1 MNLYTCVIDQATCT
15 EVFHSF
21 NGTLCPSN
29 GLYHMTYHICLHTF
43 HNLKQEDFQFRESE
57 TELSSICGVFG
68 VSICVCSYGEM
79 AEASISEDHFMCSV
93 CLDLL
98 KDPVTVPCGH
108 TYCMRCITDC
118 WNQEDQ
124 TRIYSCP
131 QCRQTFCPR
140 PVLGKN
146 VMFAEMM
153 EKLKKTKVKCAV
165 SDQCSSG
172 AGDVE
177 CDVCTGRKHKAIK
190 SCLLC
195 LNSYCQTHLEQHE
208 NLFRGQRHNLIDA
221 TAPLHDMICPQ
232 HDKILEIYC
241 RTDHKLICML
251 CMMAEHKNHETVLAA
266 EEGTHK
272 KRHLK
277 ETKRKLKKRIQK
289 RQKDIQELRDVV
301 ESHKRCA
308 QTAVED
314 CEMMFTELISS
325 IERRRSEV
333 TQLIRDQETAAVS
346 SAEGLLERLKQE
358 IDDLRRRDAELEKL
372 LHTQHHIHLLQ
383 SLSSLSAPH
392 GSTDSLSSITV
403 SSLLS
408 FDDVITS
415 VSHLRDKLEHLC
427 TRELEKISERVKHTE
442 IIHSPELKTRD
453 QFLQYSLQLTLDL
466 NTVNKRL
473 HLSENNREITHTYTQ
488 HQYPDHPDRF
498 DDVCQVLCRESVCG
512 RSYWEIEWNGVCVFI
527 SVSYKSIMR
536 KGEGDECLF
545 GCNDQ
550 SWSLFCGS
558 SYSFSHNNIET
569 DLSVK
574 IRSNR
579 IGVYVDERAGILSF
593 FSVSDTM
600 TLIHSISTTFTK
612 PLYPGFRFSWFNS
625 KVEVCDLTM

>member
-1 MNLYTCVIDQATCT
+1 
-15 EVFHSF
+15 
-21 NGTLCPSN
+21 
-29 GLYHMTYHICLHTF
+29 
-43 HNLKQEDFQFRESE
+43 
-57 TELSSICGVFG
+57 
-68 VSICVCSYGEM
+68 M

-131 QCRQTFCPR
+131 QCRQTFSPR

-195 LNSYCQTHLEQHE
+195 LNSYCQTHVEQHE

-241 RTDHKLICML
+241 RTDQKLICIL
-251 CMMAEHKNHETVLAA
+251 CIDEHRNHDIVSAA
-266 EEGTHK
+266 AAWTEKQFG
-272 KRHLK
+272 
-277 ETKRKLKKRIQK
+277 ETKNKVQQQIQK
-289 RQKDIQELRDVV
+289 KQKDLQKIKDAV

-346 SAEGLLERLKQE
+346 PAEGLLERLKQE

-383 SLSSLSAPH
+383 SFQSLSAPPESPDDIS
-392 GSTDSLSSITV
+392 GTFLF
-403 SSLLS
+403 S
-408 FDDVITS
+408 FDAVRES
-415 VSHLRDKLEHLC
+415 VRQLRDKLQDFC
-427 TRELEKISERVKHTE
+427 TQHMRKISDTHTNTVPR
-442 IIHSPELKTRD
+442 IRD
-453 QFLQYSLQLTLDL
+453 DFLQYSLQLTLDL
-466 NTVNKRL
+466 NTVNKHL
-473 HLSENNREITHTYTQ
+473 HLSENNREITNTKTQ
-488 HQYPDHPDRF
+488 RQYPDHPDRF
-498 DDVCQVLCRESVCG
+498 DDVYQVLCRESVVCG
-512 RSYWEIEWNGVCVFI
+512 RSYWEIEWSGVCVFI

-536 KGEGDECLF
+536 KGRGHECVF
-545 GCNDQ
+545 GCNDH
-550 SWSLFCGS
+550 SWSLICRDS
-558 SYSFSHNNIET
+558 SYSFRHNNIET
-569 DLSVK
+569 DFSVK

-593 FSVSDTM
+593 YSVSDTM

-612 PLYPGFRFSWFNS
+612 PLYPGFGVYLS
-625 KVEVCDLTM
+625 KLKLCNLTM